1 MLELIK
7 TLEPHATTISAGSA
21 FFSALAVLISTGFII
36 WTTCFRKTRRD
47 KIDDLKLEVLEVV
60 STVKGHE
67 DWVKAMDLSENKGRA
82 GIVKIMDLTH
92 LLGKNYQKQR
102 WYKLLPVALAEL
114 RNEGYHE
121 SLGLPPTA
129 KVSYQPHKI
138 IVGSPTN

>member
-1 MLELIK
+1 M
-7 TLEPHATTISAGSA
+7 
-21 FFSALAVLISTGFII
+21 
-36 WTTCFRKTRRD
+36 
-47 KIDDLKLEVLEVV
+47 KLEVLEIV

-92 LLGKNYQKQR
+92 LLGENYQKQR

-121 SLGLPPTA
+121 LLGLPATA
-129 KVSYQPHKI
+129 KISYQQLLEAQLIDTNELTLRGDDLSSFRENDETTGEIVKI
-138 IVGSPTN
+138 G